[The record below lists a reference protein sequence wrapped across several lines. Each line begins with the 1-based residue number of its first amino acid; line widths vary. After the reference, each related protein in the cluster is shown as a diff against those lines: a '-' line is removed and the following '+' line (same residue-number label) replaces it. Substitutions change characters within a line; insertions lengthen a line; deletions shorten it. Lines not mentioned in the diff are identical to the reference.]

1 MKKVLY
7 VSANGFIGGAE
18 SFLLNIAG
26 IHKETRDPIHF
37 LLFTSGPLEVELK
50 KLEIPVTVLK
60 TQFKITKIMSLI
72 IAIREIKD
80 FLNKHNFSIIHS
92 TMGYVQFVMGLATIF
107 KKINRVWFQHG
118 PIGGAVDYLASLFN
132 VDVILFN
139 SHFLM
144 EKHYSNIFLR
154 KGSYGRKVIPLPIQI
169 KEVKLLDAFALKK
182 SLGLEG
188 KFVIGMV
195 GRITRGKGFDIG
207 IRSFIELNIVDSK
220 MIIIGG
226 PKSNDDKKYFEE
238 LKKIIKDADAEDRVQ
253 FIDKQLNV
261 APYYKVMDLFLNP
274 VTNDE
279 GFNLSVAEAMGMGI
293 PVISSSYGGL
303 SEFVKENET
312 AEVVLARNVDVVETL
327 KLQIMKMKND
337 EVYSKKLT
345 KNAKNLIESRFSF
358 SQSYVAITDV
368 YQFLNSID

>member
-1 MKKVLY
+1 
-7 VSANGFIGGAE
+7 
-18 SFLLNIAG
+18 
-26 IHKETRDPIHF
+26 
-37 LLFTSGPLEVELK
+37 
-50 KLEIPVTVLK
+50 
-60 TQFKITKIMSLI
+60 
-72 IAIREIKD
+72 
-80 FLNKHNFSIIHS
+80 
-92 TMGYVQFVMGLATIF
+92 MGYVQFVMGLATIF
-107 KKINRVWFQHG
+107 KKVNRVWFQHG

-132 VDVILFN
+132 VDVVLFS

-144 EKHYSNIFLR
+144 EKHYSNRFLR
-154 KGSYGRKVIPLPIQI
+154 KGGYGRKVIPLPIQI

-182 SLGLEG
+182 NLGLEG

-195 GRITRGKGFDIG
+195 GRIARGKGFDIG
-207 IRSFIELNIVDSK
+207 IKTFIDLNIADSK
-220 MIIIGG
+220 LIIVGG
-226 PKSNDDKKYFEE
+226 PNSDEDKKYYNE
-238 LKKIIKDADAEDRVQ
+238 LIKIVEDSNGTDKVQ
-253 FIDKQLNV
+253 FIGKQLNV

-274 VTNDE
+274 VTIDE
-279 GFNLSVAEAMGMGI
+279 GFGLAVAEAMGMGI
-293 PVISSSYGGL
+293 PVISSPYGGL

-312 AEVVLARNVDVVETL
+312 AELLLARNVDVIETL